1 MNFQNYVNIAKV
13 KTNISSNNKM
23 AQCIGIS
30 SAAITNFCSG
40 KASPSPDTVL
50 KVANLAG
57 LNEKE
62 VLIDFM
68 IDRYS
73 KYTEVTKILNEI
85 KSKILPWNAS
95 SFLNFNNKTT
105 SNH

>member
-85 KSKILPWNAS
+85 KSKILP
-95 SFLNFNNKTT
+95 
-105 SNH
+105 